1 MKTFKQFLT
10 ESDKKF
16 GLTKVMV
23 VTKNGDFEFKNFKEA
38 KKKFPT
44 LDLNKNTKDFTW
56 GMKDGDFIRFEDWY
70 INDMMS
76 N

>member
-1 MKTFKQFLT
+1 MKTFKEFLA

-16 GLTKVMV
+16 GLTKVLV
-23 VTKNGDFEFKNFKEA
+23 VTQHGHYEFKNFKEA

-44 LDLNKNTKDFTW
+44 LDLNHNTKDFTW

-70 INDMMS
+70 VNDKLS